1 MNALLLLDTELFL
14 EACEIEEFDDEER
27 AQQAIAEFLAGDEL
41 VLEQAS

>member
-14 EACEIEEFDDEER
+14 EACAVKVFDDDEQ
-27 AQQAIAEFLAGDEL
+27 AQEAVAEFLAGDDL